1 MHKLLSLLLLV
12 FPLLAISSSPSFEQM
27 KQRLRNDVYHDRN
40 IGKGGEL
47 YCGCDWQWVGRSGGR
62 IDMSSCGYKTRAQ
75 PVRAERIE
83 WEHVVPAHSL
93 GHQRQCWQNG
103 GRDNCAANDPI
114 FQQMYVDPFNLTPVI
129 GEVNADRSNYRFS
142 PLSQPANQYGSC
154 RFKVDFKGNAAEPP
168 DGAKGKIARIYM
180 YMHHR
185 YNLRM
190 SAQQERIMMAWN
202 NQFPVSASERLIH
215 DRKVQIAGHTNPFVT
230 GDCHWQAG
238 NKPVCRTAQPNTQ
251 ITHQAAPSPTPRSY
265 NQPSNAAPQAVIR
278 GNRNSKIYHF
288 PHCASYNSMS
298 ERNIVEFR
306 TEQEALD
313 AGYRKAGNCN

>member
-1 MHKLLSLLLLV
+1 MFRTLIITL
-12 FPLLAISSSPSFEQM
+12 FFSSFTLFASAPSFEQM
-27 KQRLRNDVYHDRN
+27 KVQLRQHVYHDLN
-40 IGKGGEL
+40 VGKGGDL

-62 IDMSSCGYKTRAQ
+62 IDMQSCGYKTRAQ

-83 WEHVVPAHSL
+83 WEHALTAHSL

-103 GRDNCAANDPI
+103 GRDNCAANDPV

-142 PLSQPANQYGSC
+142 PLSQPSNQYGACS
-154 RFKVDFKGNAAEPP
+154 FKVDFKGKAAEPP
-168 DGAKGKIARIYM
+168 NSAKGKIARIYM

-190 SAQQERIMMAWN
+190 SAQQERIMVAWN
-202 NQFPVSASERLIH
+202 NQFPVSPTERLIH
-215 DRKVQIAGHTNPFVT
+215 DRKARIAGHTNPFVT
-230 GDCHWQAG
+230 GDCQWQAG

-251 ITHQAAPSPTPRSY
+251 IHQKIAPSPTPRTQ
-265 NQPSNAAPQAVIR
+265 NQPTNVLSQTMIR
-278 GNRNSKIYHF
+278 GNRNSKIYHLL
-288 PHCASYNSMS
+288 HCASYNSMS

-306 TEQEALD
+306 TEQEAVD